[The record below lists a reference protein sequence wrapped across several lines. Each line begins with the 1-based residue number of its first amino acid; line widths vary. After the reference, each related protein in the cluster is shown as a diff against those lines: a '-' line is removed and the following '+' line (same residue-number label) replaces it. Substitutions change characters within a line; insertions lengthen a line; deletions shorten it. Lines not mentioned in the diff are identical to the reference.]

1 MCSHWFLL
9 FFSRIPVGVFKHTML
24 ISNTIVSDL
33 STHHDRAKFLGL
45 VSTAASLGYII
56 GPALG
61 GLLSELFS
69 NSFPVYIACILY
81 GFDLFVVVFIM
92 VEPTSVVVED
102 DEDSEPT
109 MAYCTYCDYKLL
121 VKKVV
126 SSSTLLYLLAVQFV
140 ASLVSTIY
148 SLF

>member
-1 MCSHWFLL
+1 
-9 FFSRIPVGVFKHTML
+9 
-24 ISNTIVSDL
+24 
-33 STHHDRAKFLGL
+33 
-45 VSTAASLGYII
+45 
-56 GPALG
+56 
-61 GLLSELFS
+61 
-69 NSFPVYIACILY
+69 VYIACILY